1 MKIFSSSARY
11 FGLEVFNTACLSK
24 KAKTKTDMSTKGMG
38 QGLLGVLATLKITPK
53 KPHYGILLSPK
64 EVCFAPPFS
73 TNISVVSCV

>member
-24 KAKTKTDMSTKGMG
+24 LIKTKTDMSTKGMG

-53 KPHYGILLSPK
+53 KAKTKTGMSTKGKSLIMG
-64 EVCFAPPFS
+64 FS
-73 TNISVVSCV
+73 